1 MTTPQEYEAE
11 IESLLAMNLKLKV
24 QLTKALEAVAQI
36 HAEKIITARD
46 LSLPCP
52 D

>member
-1 MTTPQEYEAE
+1 MTTPQEYTDE
-11 IESLLAMNLKLKV
+11 IISLREMNLKLKV
-24 QLTKALEAVAQI
+24 ELTKALEAVAEI